1 GSPRGRGGS
10 YVAGGAYN
18 LDNRTK
24 KVGVSGVESTA
35 EKDEALR
42 QHLFRARGMCMQAV
56 GEFEAIETHPEKP
69 DTQIVTF
76 KDRKTAE
83 RFMYGGGA
91 GKNIPGVGAVELA
104 WVNSSSSSSPLP
116 PPGKAMATATVKGD
130 DADGDATMG
139 NSGGH
144 ANGGTTTHASGGVDN
159 VEVDYDVAE
168 EDDRWMAS

>member
-1 GSPRGRGGS
+1 MSIHEC
-10 YVAGGAYN
+10 VQIAN
-18 LDNRTK
+18 L
-24 KVGVSGVESTA
+24 A
-35 EKDEALR
+35 
-42 QHLFRARGMCMQAV
+42 RAWHVHVQVV
-56 GEFEAIETHPEKP
+56 GEFEAIEAHPEKP

-104 WVNSSSSSSPLP
+104 WVNSSSSSPLP
-116 PPGKAMATATVKGD
+116 PPAKAMAMATAVKGD

-139 NSGGH
+139 NNGGQ
-144 ANGGTTTHASGGVDN
+144 ANGGTTTTTHASGGVDN